1 MVLCTLIN
9 ISLDISTNIAWWLTK
24 NTLYGTYYLITI
36 IRPPKPTKEEIE
48 LMELKK
54 ELCQLNKQLYIIH
67 NIHNNPHIMNRNQL
81 MLKNTLNDT
90 FNDTFDLSLLD
101 EFVILNDTQL

>member
-54 ELCQLNKQLYIIH
+54 IVFL
-67 NIHNNPHIMNRNQL
+67 P
-81 MLKNTLNDT
+81 
-90 FNDTFDLSLLD
+90 
-101 EFVILNDTQL
+101 V